1 MPSVSQPDPP
11 GLMHDDPR
19 LLPPWRGSSSFLGT
33 FITDFCGS
41 PQIYPQICA
50 HPQSRCG
57 LWHDHCATS
66 IVGCVE
72 GNAGEPIVVAVGDRR
87 LSNDI
92 ERIVAAAGRPLI
104 LATDAGSISR
114 QAWTRAGAVVLDG
127 SDPSMAAL
135 SELPRR
141 GRVLLICR
149 DEPTSE
155 VWRRAVEVGVEQV
168 LALPEDEARLIE
180 AFAGMSSVT
189 SAGRAPV
196 VVVVGGRGGAG
207 ASVLCAAIGL
217 CAPDGALIVDA
228 DPYGGGI
235 DLLLGWED
243 MEGLRWPD
251 IDMRSGRVSFDALRR
266 ALPHRRGLVV
276 LSGDRS
282 GGAGNIETIAGV
294 IDSARA
300 AGVPVVVDL
309 SRRLG
314 AISTV
319 ALERADLAVVL
330 TPAEVRA
337 CASAALVAEAVRCT
351 NPNVGVVVRGPA
363 PGGLRATEVA
373 KIVGVP
379 LIAAMR
385 PEPNLASRLDNGGLR
400 LSRRSPLAGAARSV
414 LALLSQESTGAAA

>member
-1 MPSVSQPDPP
+1 M
-11 GLMHDDPR
+11 
-19 LLPPWRGSSSFLGT
+19 
-33 FITDFCGS
+33 
-41 PQIYPQICA
+41 
-50 HPQSRCG
+50 
-57 LWHDHCATS
+57 
-66 IVGCVE
+66 
-72 GNAGEPIVVAVGDRR
+72 VAVGDRR

-135 SELPRR
+135 SQLPRR

-180 AFAGMSSVT
+180 AFSGMSSVT

-217 CAPDGALIVDA
+217 CAPNGALIVDA

-294 IDSARA
+294 IDSARG
-300 AGVPVVVDL
+300 AGVPVVIDL

-314 AISTV
+314 AISTA
-319 ALERADLAVVL
+319 ALERADLVVVL

-337 CASAALVAEAVRCT
+337 CASAALVAEAVRCI
-351 NPNVGVVVRGPA
+351 NPNVGLVVRGPA
-363 PGGLRATEVA
+363 PGGLRAAEVA
-373 KIVGVP
+373 EIVGVP

-400 LSRRSPLAGAARSV
+400 LSRRSPLVGAARSV
-414 LALLSQESTGAAA
+414 LALLSKESTGAAA